1 MRFNVD
7 IVTIFPHRSLV
18 SFRRPQ
24 MMVFTIRI
32 EHALDVALQRPIATL
47 KPLP

>member
-1 MRFNVD
+1 MTAVGTFRTCRNVRLESVMRFKAD

-24 MMVFTIRI
+24 
-32 EHALDVALQRPIATL
+32 
-47 KPLP
+47 